1 MDTKSIGGE
10 TNVPAQVYSQL
21 ISGLPSDREKN
32 RRGDKGNDISSSYT
46 NNVQLNTDLIK
57 KSDTMHK

>member
-21 ISGLPSDREKN
+21 ISGMPSDREKN
-32 RRGDKGNDISSSYT
+32 RRREKGNDISSPNN
-46 NNVQLNTDLIK
+46 NNV
-57 KSDTMHK
+57 